1 MKGGQPLKPGRE
13 DGSAKGDGRRRRT
26 PHVLSLLGVLRYVC
40 GSSDRDRDP
49 NGGAGAGGGAA
60 APGKVLRFKRLG
72 SSAQVVVGH
81 VCVYHVCV
89 CGPGEVLEVVV
100 GDEPGLEARV
110 QDRRCNPA
118 RDAPH

>member
-1 MKGGQPLKPGRE
+1 MCCLYLACCVM
-13 DGSAKGDGRRRRT
+13 SAAAATETERPKRGCRRRR
-26 PHVLSLLGVLRYVC
+26 
-40 GSSDRDRDP
+40 GS
-49 NGGAGAGGGAA
+49 GAA

-72 SSAQVVVGH
+72 SSVQVVVGH

-110 QDRRCNPA
+110 QDRRGNPA
-118 RDAPH
+118 RDPPH